1 MLGMASFV
9 GIVDSA
15 GICNSTL

>member
-9 GIVDSA
+9 GIDSA